1 MLGSQLAFVLQ
12 KLPLIPS
19 WLKQFSSHVNCA
31 DHTVSH
37 PWKNEMEPMGSQIPQ
52 SLRAPGRNKRLRN
65 VLLGTVCFPRR
76 GESVGTSGIQQE
88 GGVLENEGV

>member
-65 VLLGTVCFPRR
+65 VLLGTV
-76 GESVGTSGIQQE
+76 SGRLWLWSSA
-88 GGVLENEGV
+88 VTATLYSLYDLK